1 MSTPTPSAA
10 AETPA
15 ERPAETSAG
24 APAGPPPATPRKRKR
39 GFEGAGD
46 MVRSLVLVLVPVV
59 VIWFFAQPGP
69 DAEQTIR
76 PVDQTGDV
84 QAWQATASPAPVPRA
99 PQEWT
104 PTVSQLLPQPTGLRL
119 GWNTDGGRYAEFAA
133 TTGPAG
139 PFVEDLV
146 GTAPEEDT
154 VEVGGATWR
163 RFVEADGS
171 VSLVRTFGSTTVVVG
186 TERATAPED
195 ELTALAATVS

>member
-10 AETPA
+10 AGTPPEPAA
-15 ERPAETSAG
+15 ELPPV
-24 APAGPPPATPRKRKR
+24 APARATPPRKRKR
-39 GFEGAGD
+39 GFEGSGD
-46 MVRSLVLVLVPVV
+46 MVRSLALVLVPVAV
-59 VIWFFAQPGP
+59 LWFFAQPGP
-69 DAEQTIR
+69 DVEQTIR
-76 PVDQTGDV
+76 PVDQSGEV
-84 QAWQATASPAPVPRA
+84 EAWQGAASPAPVPRA
-99 PQEWT
+99 PGAWT
-104 PTVSQLLPQPTGLRL
+104 PTVSQLLPQPSGLRL
-119 GWNTDGGRYAEFAA
+119 GWNTDDGRYAEFAA

-154 VEVGGATWR
+154 VEIGGATWR

-171 VSLVRTFGSTTVVVG
+171 VSLVRAFGGTTVVVG